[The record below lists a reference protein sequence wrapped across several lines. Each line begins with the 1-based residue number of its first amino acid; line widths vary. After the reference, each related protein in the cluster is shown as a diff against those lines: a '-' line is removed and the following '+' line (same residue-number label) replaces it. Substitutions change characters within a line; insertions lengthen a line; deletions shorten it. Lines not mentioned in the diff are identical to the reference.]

1 MMGMPTCRDLAWM
14 IASGALAEAPLHRRL
29 GARLHLMMC
38 RRCMRYERQMRTLGS
53 AARELLGRPPGEHES
68 LERLRDELLG
78 RIDPQE
84 ADGAPEPPTRPD
96 VL

>member
-14 IASGALAEAPLHRRL
+14 IASGALAEAPIRQRL

-38 RRCMRYERQMRTLGS
+38 RHCLRYARQMRALGS
-53 AARELLGRPPGEHES
+53 AARELLARPRGEHES

-78 RIDPQE
+78 RIDPSA
-84 ADGAPEPPTRPD
+84 ADRVAEPPVLPD
-96 VL
+96 GP